1 MKYFGTDGV
10 RGRVGK
16 ILTAELALELGKA
29 AGAIVFKD
37 YKDKLAAGTEESIEK
52 PFVIIGKDTR
62 LSSDLLENA
71 LIAGLCSR
79 GVDVLSLGIIPT
91 PAVAYITRELGAKM
105 GVVISAS
112 HNPFPD
118 NGIKFFGN
126 DGFKVRD
133 EVEEKIEDILNFP
146 EKLWNYPSPNS
157 DEFGIKLENAEATPK
172 YIRYIMQTIG
182 GDFSDFH
189 VALDC
194 ANGATTL
201 VAPKIFSMLN
211 AKVSIMGNTP
221 NGTNI
226 NDGVGSTSPDALCE
240 FVKEVGAD
248 IGFAFDGD
256 GDRLIA
262 IDEKGNVRDGDYI
275 LFICGQYL
283 KNKGKLNHNTVVS
296 TIMANLGFHKDLEAL
311 GIHSIQTDVGDRY
324 VAQAMLQGGYI
335 LGGEQS
341 GHIIFLEHSTTGD
354 GLLTAVQLLATLRDM
369 KATLAGASKMMAKL
383 PQMLVNLKVN
393 DKDQI
398 LNNPLLKE
406 KELQIKE
413 QLGSKGRLLLRPSG
427 TEPLIRVMVEAESD
441 ELCQDVIQQMLVTI
455 KKIINA

>member
-16 ILTAELALELGKA
+16 LLTTELALELGKA
-29 AGAIVFKD
+29 AGAILFKE
-37 YKDKLAAGTEESIEK
+37 YKEKLATEGEQIKK
-52 PFVIIGKDTR
+52 PFVVVGKDTR

-79 GVDVLSLGIIPT
+79 GVDVLSLGVIPT
-91 PAVAYITRELGAKM
+91 PAVAYITRELNGKM

-112 HNPFPD
+112 HNPFQD

-133 EVEEKIEDILNFP
+133 EVEEQIEEILNFP
-146 EKLWNYPSPNS
+146 EKLWNFPSPEAN
-157 DEFGIKLENAEATPK
+157 EYGIRLENAEAAQK
-172 YIRYIMQTIG
+172 YIRYITQTIES
-182 GDFSDFH
+182 DFSGMH
-189 VALDC
+189 IALDC
-194 ANGATTL
+194 ANGATSTI
-201 VAPKIFSMLN
+201 ASKIFSLLN
-211 AKVSIMGNTP
+211 AEISIMGNTP

-226 NDGVGSTSPDALCE
+226 NDGVGSTHPEALAE

-248 IGFAFDGD
+248 IGLAFDGD
-256 GDRLIA
+256 GDRVIA
-262 IDEKGNVRDGDYI
+262 VDEKGNVRDGDYI
-275 LFICGQYL
+275 IFLCGQYL
-283 KNKGKLNHNTVVS
+283 KEKGKLNHNTIVS
-296 TIMANLGFHKDLEAL
+296 TIMANLGFHKGVEEL

-341 GHIIFLEHSTTGD
+341 GHVIFLEHSTTGD
-354 GLLTAVQLLATLRDM
+354 GLLTAVQLLAVLRDM
-369 KATLAGASKMMAKL
+369 NATLSEASKMMKKL

-393 DKDQI
+393 DKEQI

-406 KELQIKE
+406 KELQISE
-413 QLGSKGRLLLRPSG
+413 QLGSRGRLLLRPSG
-427 TEPLIRVMVEAESD
+427 TEPLIRVMVEAETD
-441 ELCQDVIQQMLVTI
+441 ELCQDVVHQVLDLI
-455 KKIINA
+455 KKIISA

>member
-16 ILTAELALELGKA
+16 ILTVELALELGKA
-29 AGAIVFKD
+29 AGAIIFKE
-37 YKDKLAAGTEESIEK
+37 YKAALATEDAGAVKK
-52 PFVIIGKDTR
+52 PFVVIGKDTR

-79 GVDVLSLGIIPT
+79 GVDVLSLGVIPT

-112 HNPFPD
+112 HNPYYD

-126 DGFKVRD
+126 DGFKIRD
-133 EVEEKIEDILNFP
+133 EVEEQIEEILNFP
-146 EKLWNYPSPNS
+146 EKLWNYASPESN
-157 DEFGIKLENAEATPK
+157 EYGTKLDNAEATQK
-172 YIRYIMQTIG
+172 YIRYVTQTIE
-182 GDFSDFH
+182 GDFSGMH

-194 ANGATTL
+194 ANGATSL
-201 VAPKIFSMLN
+201 VASKIFTLLN

-221 NGTNI
+221 NGINI
-226 NDGVGSTSPDALCE
+226 NEEVGSTHPEALGE

-256 GDRLIA
+256 GDRVIA
-262 IDEKGNVRDGDYI
+262 VDEKGNVRDGDYI
-275 LFICGQYL
+275 LFLCGQYL
-283 KNKGKLNHNTVVS
+283 KEKGKLNQNTVVS
-296 TIMANLGFHKDLEAL
+296 TIMANLGFHKGLEEL

-341 GHIIFLEHSTTGD
+341 GHIIFLEYSTTGD
-354 GLLTAVQLLATLRDM
+354 GLLSAVQLLAVLRNM
-369 KATLAGASKMMAKL
+369 EVSLSEASKMMTKL

-393 DKDQI
+393 DKEQI
-398 LNNPLLKE
+398 LNNPFLKE
-406 KELQIKE
+406 KEIQISE
-413 QLGSKGRLLLRPSG
+413 QLGSRGRLLLRPSG

-441 ELCQDVIQQMLVTI
+441 ELCQDVVHQVLALI